1 MATKPIAFNEG
12 AIEFLTGYL
21 IGIGELQVNP
31 DPVNWTE
38 PSIMLFSEPLYLVFI
53 SPTSRT
59 LKHISFM
66 SGMPLEIKSA
76 PSSPGLIP

>member
-1 MATKPIAFNEG
+1 MIFSSYISMATKPIAFNEG

-38 PSIMLFSEPLYLVFI
+38 PSIMLFCVTPVSLIRCIFLVY
-53 SPTSRT
+53 PY
-59 LKHISFM
+59 KY
-66 SGMPLEIKSA
+66 
-76 PSSPGLIP
+76 